1 MADDALAPEGARL
14 AGAREHIREGRGRLR
29 EEREIRDEAAEDLTY
44 RQAVLSHHEGHDD
57 TKEGEHDHADHP
69 LQDPFE
75 DLHALS
81 ARVVLP
87 DHRGRDP
94 EDQGARDHLARLASQ
109 RFGEEVL
116 LQRGGAERELRQT
129 PNDIGHRHSYQPAPA
144 EDGVHVFV
152 DRLEGTLAG
161 GERHIGDGA
170 QHDDAEDHRDRL
182 QPEHRVAGQHAEVER
197 ARERPAA
204 EGDRALQPAGAGE
217 LGVDGEGRERTLGA
231 RVFDPREFV
240 CFGVQIAHL
249 LCSQS
254 FASRSFFSSS
264 TVQECWRS
272 LEAARTPATVSRDTG
287 SAVWPHSRRI

>member
-1 MADDALAPEGARL
+1 MPLAPALAEHGVRQEEGHVDPHGRRGGGDHHVLLLADDALAPEGARL
-14 AGAREHIREGRGRLR
+14 TSAREHTREGRGRLR
-29 EEREIRDEAAEDLTY
+29 EQREIGDEAAEDLSRGQPALA
-44 RQAVLSHHEGHDD
+44 RQQGDD
-57 TKEGEHDHADHP
+57 HPEEGEDDHADHR

-161 GERHIGDGA
+161 GERHVGDGA

-182 QPEHRVAGQHAEVER
+182 QPEHRVASQHAEVER
-197 ARERPAA
+197 ARERPPA

-217 LGVDGEGRERTLGA
+217 LRVQREGRERPLGP
-231 RVFDPREFV
+231 RVFDPRELV
-240 CFGVQIAHL
+240 RLGLCLAH
-249 LCSQS
+249 
-254 FASRSFFSSS
+254 
-264 TVQECWRS
+264 
-272 LEAARTPATVSRDTG
+272 ATIIR
-287 SAVWPHSRRI
+287 